1 MAQATPPSVEMP
13 FLDHLEELRWRIV
26 WSLAALVVGMVVA
39 FALLTK
45 IDIIGVLQEPVRPF
59 LQGRKLVFTSP
70 SDSFKIVLNASLMLG
85 IVLASPVIIYQVWAF
100 LSPALYSHE
109 KKVIVPVLAG
119 GVVLFLGGI
128 ALSYFVVLPVT
139 LGFLLS
145 FQTAS
150 LEPMITAGE
159 YFSFAISMSLAF
171 GLAFELPIVI
181 VALAALGLVTPQFLN
196 TYRRHA
202 VVLCVVAAALIT
214 PGADPTSLF
223 ALAVPLYFLY
233 ELSVVLSIWVHRK
246 RVQREARMAAE
257 AAVAES
263 AVAGSAVDALADVPA
278 IEAPPR
284 APFRDRDGTPDEDDD
299 DAGTPRSLLQA
310 PAPTIGRPVPF
321 DQQGT
326 E

>member
-1 MAQATPPSVEMP
+1 MAQAAPPSAEMP
-13 FLDHLEELRWRIV
+13 FLEHLEELRWRIV
-26 WSLAALVVGMVVA
+26 WSLAALIVGMVVA

-70 SDSFKIVLNASLMLG
+70 SDSFKIVLNAALMLG

-109 KKVIVPVLAG
+109 KRVIVPVLAG
-119 GVVLFLGGI
+119 GVVLFLAGI

-181 VALAALGLVTPQFLN
+181 VALAALGLVTPTFLN

-202 VVLCVVAAALIT
+202 IVLCVIAAAVIT

-233 ELSVVLSIWVHRK
+233 ELSVVLTIWVHRK
-246 RVQREARMAAE
+246 RLQREARMAAE
-257 AAVAES
+257 EAVAAS
-263 AVAGSAVDALADVPA
+263 AVEAVIDAPSIA
-278 IEAPPR
+278 APPR
-284 APFRDRDGTPDEDDD
+284 SPFREPDATPDDEVE
-299 DAGTPRSLLQA
+299 AGTPRSLREA
-310 PAPTIGRPVPF
+310 PTPTIGRPVPF